1 VVLTAIYGVKP
12 VWRTLKLLLG
22 GASAEAWQV
31 FLAAALCLLLPA
43 LRRWLCGRR
52 RGARL
57 SGGSSASREGRARGG
72 ETFVS

>member
-43 LRRWLCGRR
+43 L
-52 RGARL
+52 
-57 SGGSSASREGRARGG
+57 ASLALWPAAGRASFGRLFGLP
-72 ETFVS
+72 